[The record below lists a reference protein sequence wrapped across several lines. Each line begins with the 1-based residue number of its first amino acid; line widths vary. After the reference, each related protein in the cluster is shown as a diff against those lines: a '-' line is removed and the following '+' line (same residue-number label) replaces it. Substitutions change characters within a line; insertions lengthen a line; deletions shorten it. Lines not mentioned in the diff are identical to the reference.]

1 METSQDL
8 FKDLEIAEKLFSD
21 GSIKNAQKKVR
32 NAYNKSKHL
41 KKLPN
46 KLRHKLNAAINKS
59 RYYDEISSFATNPK
73 RDQLITK
80 IKDLISNPLENP
92 KKHAHE
98 INDIQGQWQLLDIS
112 SKAASKSQWVEFNE
126 LSNKA
131 WEPCKEYF
139 DEIKEI
145 KVKNAK
151 EREKIIDQINQYVI
165 SNQKKWPPVKDL
177 ITYLRN
183 MFQNWQRFAPVLDK
197 DINKLKTKYYDAR
210 KPINEYISKQEN
222 INKEKKE
229 VLINKVNEIED
240 DDNERCISK
249 YNELKNEWQKIGPA
263 GRKNDTKLWDKFNK
277 SADRFFVQKKQVIE
291 NEIQIIN
298 NLRSELKSASK
309 TVNQILNELKALKN
323 TKNTKEFKDINKEIK
338 THNENILINQKKEKI
353 ASYGNVYTALM
364 KKSELE
370 TVPNIFKSDIEESFK
385 NKKSDIKE
393 LTNACIKL
401 EIQANVDS
409 DKDDQELRKVIQLEL
424 LKDKFNK
431 KNKKSSNELNAIVS
445 HFINNFSLK
454 DAGGEQEKLWARM
467 NKCFEVLI

>member
-210 KPINEYISKQEN
+210 KPINEYI
-222 INKEKKE
+222 
-229 VLINKVNEIED
+229 
-240 DDNERCISK
+240 
-249 YNELKNEWQKIGPA
+249 
-263 GRKNDTKLWDKFNK
+263 
-277 SADRFFVQKKQVIE
+277 
-291 NEIQIIN
+291 
-298 NLRSELKSASK
+298 
-309 TVNQILNELKALKN
+309 
-323 TKNTKEFKDINKEIK
+323 
-338 THNENILINQKKEKI
+338 
-353 ASYGNVYTALM
+353 
-364 KKSELE
+364 
-370 TVPNIFKSDIEESFK
+370 
-385 NKKSDIKE
+385 
-393 LTNACIKL
+393 
-401 EIQANVDS
+401 
-409 DKDDQELRKVIQLEL
+409 
-424 LKDKFNK
+424 
-431 KNKKSSNELNAIVS
+431 
-445 HFINNFSLK
+445 
-454 DAGGEQEKLWARM
+454 
-467 NKCFEVLI
+467 